1 MKITRHT
8 GSDIRHA
15 LRAVR
20 ESLGADAV
28 ILATRRTAQGV
39 EITAAMDFD
48 ADKVQDATDSL
59 NSGGFAAQEA
69 IQASA
74 PTLALAVPK
83 VTPPPAPQLKPLPPI
98 YQVPSRIASIA
109 AKADAPLQ
117 LPIIVPPALNP
128 APESAF
134 GPLSPAAPYIADA
147 APATSSISS
156 AVAAAYSL
164 PGTLQ
169 TRDAVPDS
177 IPGGHFIPT
186 LDAANDAMSS
196 ELKSLRRMLEV
207 QLAQLAWKDLARRAP
222 LHTEILRELT
232 EIGIEQGLAAEIVSA
247 LPQNCEANQARRHM
261 GATLEQRLAVTGDQW
276 LEHGGRIALTGPT
289 GVGKTTVLAKLAVR
303 WVLRHGSRDLA
314 LVAGDSVRIGAQDQ
328 VRTLGQL
335 LGVPVFALDSLQ
347 ELPGVLGRLSRF
359 RMVLVDTPGAGQRD
373 ASLPQRLLELAKV
386 GSDLQTTLV
395 LAAST
400 QAGVTE
406 EVVRRFAPAR
416 PTSCVLTKV
425 DEAVSLGGTL
435 SVLVRARL
443 PIAYVSEGQRVPE
456 DLRPA
461 RSEELIAAAVQ
472 LAQTNG
478 AAADEELLK
487 RRFGDVA
494 HALA

>member
-8 GSDIRHA
+8 GPDIRHA

-28 ILATRRTAQGV
+28 ILATRRTAHGV

-48 ADKVQDATDSL
+48 ADNVQDATDSL
-59 NSGGFAAQEA
+59 NGGGFAAQEL
-69 IQASA
+69 IQAAA
-74 PTLALAVPK
+74 PTLAQSVPL
-83 VTPPPAPQLKPLPPI
+83 VTPPPILQVKPLPPV
-98 YQVPSRIASIA
+98 YQVPSRIVPAA
-109 AKADAPLQ
+109 AKAAEPLQ
-117 LPIIVPPALNP
+117 IPKIVPAVLSALPDND
-128 APESAF
+128 F
-134 GPLSPAAPYIADA
+134 KPLLAAAPYMAADA
-147 APATSSISS
+147 PVASSISS

-164 PGTLQ
+164 PGALQ
-169 TRDAVPDS
+169 ARNDVSDL
-177 IPGGHFIPT
+177 IPGGHLIPT
-186 LDAANDAMSS
+186 LDAASDAMSA
-196 ELKSLRRMLEV
+196 ELKTLRRMLEV

-232 EIGIEQGLAAEIVSA
+232 EIGIEQGLAAEIVSS

-261 GATLEQRLAVTGDQW
+261 GATLAQRLAVTGDQW
-276 LEHGGRIALTGPT
+276 LEQGGRVALVGPT
-289 GVGKTTVLAKLAVR
+289 GVGKTTTLAKLAVR

-328 VRTLGQL
+328 VRALGQL
-335 LGVPVFALDSLQ
+335 LGVPVFALDGLQ
-347 ELPGVLGRLSRF
+347 ELPGVLARLTRF
-359 RMVLVDTPGAGQRD
+359 RMVLIDTPGAGQRD
-373 ASLPQRLLELAKV
+373 ASLPQRLLELAKA
-386 GSDLQTTLV
+386 GSELQTTLV

-443 PIAYVSEGQRVPE
+443 PLAYVSEGQRVPE

>member
-8 GSDIRHA
+8 GPDIRHA

-20 ESLGADAV
+20 ESLGSDAV
-28 ILATRRTAQGV
+28 ILATRRTAHGV

-48 ADKVQDATDSL
+48 AEKMQDATDAL
-59 NSGGFAAQEA
+59 HRREMAAHEPLA
-69 IQASA
+69 TPA
-74 PTLALAVPK
+74 PVAAKPAPQ
-83 VTPPPAPQLKPLPPI
+83 VTAAPVPQLKPLPPI
-98 YQVPSRIASIA
+98 YQVPSRIAPTL
-109 AKADAPLQ
+109 AKADE
-117 LPIIVPPALNP
+117 PILSAGVVPPALSALTAMP
-128 APESAF
+128 FIAEEAP
-134 GPLSPAAPYIADA
+134 
-147 APATSSISS
+147 TSSISS

-164 PGTLQ
+164 PDALQ
-169 TRDAVPDS
+169 PRTDVADPLS
-177 IPGGHFIPT
+177 GGHFIPT

-196 ELKSLRRMLEV
+196 ELKCLRRMLEV

-232 EIGIEQGLAAEIVSA
+232 EIGVEQGLAAEIVSA

-261 GATLEQRLAVTGDQW
+261 GATLAQRLAVTGDLW
-276 LEHGGRIALTGPT
+276 LEQGGRIALVGPT
-289 GVGKTTVLAKLAVR
+289 GVGKTTTLAKLAVR

-328 VRTLGQL
+328 VRALGQL

-347 ELPGVLGRLSRF
+347 ELPGALARLSRF

-373 ASLPQRLLELAKV
+373 TSLPQRLLELARV
-386 GSDLQTTLV
+386 GSELQTTLV

-443 PIAYVSEGQRVPE
+443 PVAYVSEGQRVPE

>member
-59 NSGGFAAQEA
+59 HGGGVAAQEA
-69 IQASA
+69 IQAVA
-74 PTLALAVPK
+74 PILAQPMPK
-83 VTPPPAPQLKPLPPI
+83 VTAPSAPQLKPLPPI
-98 YQVPSRIASIA
+98 YQVPSRIAPTA
-109 AKADAPLQ
+109 AKADAPPQ
-117 LPIIVPPALNP
+117 LPKIVPPALQP
-128 APESAF
+128 LPDTAF
-134 GPLSPAAPYIADA
+134 APLSPAAPYIPEAM
-147 APATSSISS
+147 PVTSSISS

-164 PGTLQ
+164 PGT
-169 TRDAVPDS
+169 DS
-177 IPGGHFIPT
+177 IPGGHLIPT

-207 QLAQLAWKDLARRAP
+207 QVAQLAWKDLARRAP

-261 GATLEQRLAVTGDQW
+261 GATLAQRLAVTGDQW

-347 ELPGVLGRLSRF
+347 ELPGVLARLSRF

-386 GSDLQTTLV
+386 GSELQTTLV

-406 EVVRRFAPAR
+406 EVVHRFAPAR

-472 LAQTNG
+472 LARTNG

>member
-8 GSDIRHA
+8 GPDIRHA

-20 ESLGADAV
+20 ESLGSDAV

-48 ADKVQDATDSL
+48 ADNVQDATDPGSSTDFAYQPLSAVSPAAAAPAPMPIPIPIPISVPVPVPPKAKAPEPMQMTATAAPIL
-59 NSGGFAAQEA
+59 NSVRQDSLFL
-69 IQASA
+69 S
-74 PTLALAVPK
+74 L
-83 VTPPPAPQLKPLPPI
+83 
-98 YQVPSRIASIA
+98 R
-109 AKADAPLQ
+109 ADAPDDAM
-117 LPIIVPPALNP
+117 PH
-128 APESAF
+128 
-134 GPLSPAAPYIADA
+134 IA
-147 APATSSISS
+147 ATSSISS
-156 AVAAAYSL
+156 AVAAAYSTA
-164 PGTLQ
+164 PG
-169 TRDAVPDS
+169 S
-177 IPGGHFIPT
+177 HFIPT
-186 LDAANDAMSS
+186 LGAPSDAMSA
-196 ELKSLRRMLEV
+196 ELKTLRRMLET

-222 LHTEILRELT
+222 LQTEILRELT
-232 EIGIEQGLAAEIVSA
+232 EIGIEQGLASEIVA
-247 LPQNCEANQARRHM
+247 GLPKKCEPNQARRHM
-261 GATLEQRLAVTGDQW
+261 GATLAQRLAVTGDQW
-276 LEHGGRIALTGPT
+276 LESGGRIALVGPT
-289 GVGKTTVLAKLAVR
+289 GVGKTTTLAKLAVR

-328 VRTLGQL
+328 VRALGQL

-347 ELPGVLGRLSRF
+347 ELPGALARLSRF

-373 ASLPQRLLELAKV
+373 ASLPQRLQQLAQI
-386 GSDLQTTLV
+386 GAELQTTLV

-400 QAGVTE
+400 QSGVTE
-406 EVVRRFAPAR
+406 DVVRRFAPAR
-416 PTSCVLTKV
+416 AASCVLTKV

-472 LAQTNG
+472 LAQANG
-478 AAADEELLK
+478 AAADEDLLK

>member
-8 GSDIRHA
+8 GPDIRHA

-48 ADKVQDATDSL
+48 AEKMQDAT
-59 NSGGFAAQEA
+59 AALENA
-69 IQASA
+69 A
-74 PTLALAVPK
+74 PPTREPL
-83 VTPPPAPQLKPLPPI
+83 PPPAPLPKLVPQVAAAPIPQLKPLPPI
-98 YQVPSRIASIA
+98 YQVPSRLPPMAARVEAPIEIPQVIAPLPDIAS
-109 AKADAPLQ
+109 
-117 LPIIVPPALNP
+117 
-128 APESAF
+128 
-134 GPLSPAAPYIADA
+134 YIADE
-147 APATSSISS
+147 APTSSISS
-156 AVAAAYSL
+156 AVAAAYSS
-164 PGTLQ
+164 PGALQ
-169 TRDAVPDS
+169 ARNEVPDP
-177 IPGGHFIPT
+177 ILGGHLIPT

-247 LPQNCEANQARRHM
+247 LPKNCEVNQARRHM
-261 GATLEQRLAVTGDQW
+261 GAALAQRLAVTGDQW
-276 LEHGGRIALTGPT
+276 LEQGGRIALVGPT
-289 GVGKTTVLAKLAVR
+289 GVGKTTTLAKLAVR

-328 VRTLGQL
+328 VRALGQL

-359 RMVLVDTPGAGQRD
+359 RMVLADTPGAGQRD
-373 ASLPQRLLELAKV
+373 VSLPQRLLELARV
-386 GSDLQTTLV
+386 GTDLQTTLV

-406 EVVRRFAPAR
+406 EVVRRFAAAR
-416 PTSCVLTKV
+416 PSSCVLTKV

-435 SVLVRARL
+435 SVLVRAQL

>member
-8 GSDIRHA
+8 GPDIRHA

-28 ILATRRTAQGV
+28 ILATRRTAHGV

-48 ADKVQDATDSL
+48 AEKMQDEPL
-59 NSGGFAAQEA
+59 P
-69 IQASA
+69 ASA
-74 PTLALAVPK
+74 ATLAPPVPK
-83 VTPPPAPQLKPLPPI
+83 VTPPPAPQVKPLPPI
-98 YQVPSRIASIA
+98 YQVPSRIVPAA
-109 AKADAPLQ
+109 AKADAPIQ
-117 LPIIVPPALNP
+117 IPKIVPPALNP
-128 APESAF
+128 APDTAF
-134 GPLSPAAPYIADA
+134 RPLSA
-147 APATSSISS
+147 ATSSISS

-164 PGTLQ
+164 PGALQ
-169 TRDAVPDS
+169 VRNEVPDS
-177 IPGGHFIPT
+177 IPGGHLIPT
-186 LDAANDAMSS
+186 LDAASDTMSS

-261 GATLEQRLAVTGDQW
+261 GATLAQRLAVTGDQW

-328 VRTLGQL
+328 VRSLGQL
-335 LGVPVFALDSLQ
+335 LGVPVFALDGLQ
-347 ELPGVLGRLSRF
+347 ELPGVLARLSRF

-443 PIAYVSEGQRVPE
+443 PVAYVSEGQRVPE

>member
-8 GSDIRHA
+8 GPDIRHA

-20 ESLGADAV
+20 ENLGADAV

-48 ADKVQDATDSL
+48 AEKMQDATEALIS
-59 NSGGFAAQEA
+59 AAPAAREA
-69 IQASA
+69 A
-74 PTLALAVPK
+74 
-83 VTPPPAPQLKPLPPI
+83 PPPAPVAKPLPPI
-98 YQVPSRIASIA
+98 YQVPSRLPPMS
-109 AKADAPLQ
+109 AKTEEPIQIPPLVAPT
-117 LPIIVPPALNP
+117 PSPVERAFIEDE
-128 APESAF
+128 AP
-134 GPLSPAAPYIADA
+134 
-147 APATSSISS
+147 TTSISS
-156 AVAAAYSL
+156 AVAAAYAA
-164 PGTLQ
+164 PGALQ
-169 TRDAVPDS
+169 ARNDVAEP
-177 IPGGHFIPT
+177 IPGGHLIPT
-186 LDAANDAMSS
+186 LDAANDAMSL

-247 LPQNCEANQARRHM
+247 LPKNCEANQARRHM
-261 GATLEQRLAVTGDQW
+261 GATLAQRLAVTGDQW
-276 LEHGGRIALTGPT
+276 LEQGGRIALVGPT
-289 GVGKTTVLAKLAVR
+289 GVGKTTTLAKLAVR

-328 VRTLGQL
+328 VRALGQL

-347 ELPGVLGRLSRF
+347 ELPGVLARLARF
-359 RMVLVDTPGAGQRD
+359 RLVLVDTPGAGQRD
-373 ASLPQRLLELAKV
+373 ASLPQRLLELARV
-386 GSDLQTTLV
+386 GAELHTTLV

-416 PTSCVLTKV
+416 PSSCVLTKV

-478 AAADEELLK
+478 AAADEDLLK

>member
-8 GSDIRHA
+8 GPDIRHA

-20 ESLGADAV
+20 ESLGSDAV
-28 ILATRRTAQGV
+28 ILATRRTAHGV

-48 ADKVQDATDSL
+48 ADKMQDATDAL
-59 NSGGFAAQEA
+59 NRREAAAQEP
-69 IQASA
+69 ILPLA
-74 PTLALAVPK
+74 PAVAKPAPQ
-83 VTPPPAPQLKPLPPI
+83 VTAAPIPQLKPLPPI
-98 YQVPSRIASIA
+98 YQVPSRIAPTL
-109 AKADAPLQ
+109 AKPEAPILSAKV
-117 LPIIVPPALNP
+117 VPPALD
-128 APESAF
+128 A
-134 GPLSPAAPYIADA
+134 LPAAPFIAEE
-147 APATSSISS
+147 APTSSISS

-164 PGTLQ
+164 PGALQ
-169 TRDAVPDS
+169 TRSEFADA

-261 GATLEQRLAVTGDQW
+261 GAALAQRLAVTGDQW
-276 LEHGGRIALTGPT
+276 LEQGGRIALIGPT
-289 GVGKTTVLAKLAVR
+289 GVGKTTTLAKLAVR

-314 LVAGDSVRIGAQDQ
+314 LVAGDAVRIGAQDQ
-328 VRTLGQL
+328 VRSLGQL
-335 LGVPVFALDSLQ
+335 LGVPVFALDSLH
-347 ELPGVLGRLSRF
+347 ELPGVLARLSRF

-373 ASLPQRLLELAKV
+373 ASLPQRLQELARV
-386 GSDLQTTLV
+386 GSELHTTLV

-416 PTSCVLTKV
+416 PGSCVLTKV

-443 PIAYVSEGQRVPE
+443 PVAYVSEGQRVPE

-478 AAADEELLK
+478 AAADEDLLK